1 MHKAGWVHIDL
12 SPGNL
17 FLYTEPV
24 TGIKRG
30 IIGDFEYSK
39 RAGAGRKGDYKTVCL
54 SPILVEQIST

>member
-39 RAGAGRKGDYKTVCL
+39 RVGTGEHGDGKIVSFNPL
-54 SPILVEQIST
+54 INIES